1 MKKEIYRYVKFEPN
15 TGLFRSKSVNN
26 LVELGVIEMPRPFLH
41 VRTAHLA
48 NVYGLVVKEG
58 TDTQKIDVLIENQD
72 PVVVS
77 FLDDE
82 LVESYKKE
90 YAELEIDDSELH
102 FFL

>member
-1 MKKEIYRYVKFEPN
+1 
-15 TGLFRSKSVNN
+15 
-26 LVELGVIEMPRPFLH
+26 MPRPFLH